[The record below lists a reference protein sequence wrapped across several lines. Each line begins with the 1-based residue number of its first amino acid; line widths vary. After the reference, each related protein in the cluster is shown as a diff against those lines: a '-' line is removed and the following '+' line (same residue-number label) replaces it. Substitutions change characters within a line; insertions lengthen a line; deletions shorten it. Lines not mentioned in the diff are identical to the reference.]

1 MKGYQPVIGLEI
13 HVQLLTESKVFC
25 SCSTKFGAPPNTQTC
40 PVCLGLPGVLPV
52 LNEKAFHYAIKTA
65 LALNCEIAKEI
76 KFDRKNY
83 YYPDLPKNYQIS
95 QYSIPIGKNGW
106 LEIKSNGSS
115 KRIRIRRIHLE
126 EDAGK
131 LVHSEDGRY
140 SFVDYNRAG
149 IPLLEI
155 VTEPD
160 INSPDEAY
168 TFLQELRTLIL
179 YLGVSDCNMEE
190 GSLRCDC
197 NISLRKVGDEKLGT
211 KIELK
216 NMNTFKGVKQALE
229 YEVHR
234 QMMLLEDG
242 KEIIQET
249 RLWDQ
254 AKQITYSMRTK
265 EEVHDYRYFPDPDLV
280 VYEISQDLIDKLKAE
295 IPELPSEK
303 RRRFKEVYKLSD
315 YDIEIL
321 TRDKALADYFEEVL
335 KYYKNP
341 KAACN
346 FLTTDM
352 MGAMNE
358 LNMNITDVK
367 LPPENFARLLK
378 LIDDGRISIKI
389 AKEIIGELL
398 KEGLDPEKYVEEKGL
413 IQISDEAQLEAIVEQ
428 VIKENPKAV
437 SDFKSGKE
445 KAITFLVG
453 QVMRLT
459 KGKANPGLVN
469 KLLKQKLVG
478 GG

>member
-1 MKGYQPVIGLEI
+1 
-13 HVQLLTESKVFC
+13 
-25 SCSTKFGAPPNTQTC
+25 
-40 PVCLGLPGVLPV
+40 
-52 LNEKAFHYAIKTA
+52 
-65 LALNCEIAKEI
+65 
-76 KFDRKNY
+76 
-83 YYPDLPKNYQIS
+83 
-95 QYSIPIGKNGW
+95 
-106 LEIKSNGSS
+106 
-115 KRIRIRRIHLE
+115 
-126 EDAGK
+126 
-131 LVHSEDGRY
+131 
-140 SFVDYNRAG
+140 VDYNRAG

-358 LNMNITDVK
+358 LNMSITNVK

-437 SDFKSGKE
+437 ADFKSGKE